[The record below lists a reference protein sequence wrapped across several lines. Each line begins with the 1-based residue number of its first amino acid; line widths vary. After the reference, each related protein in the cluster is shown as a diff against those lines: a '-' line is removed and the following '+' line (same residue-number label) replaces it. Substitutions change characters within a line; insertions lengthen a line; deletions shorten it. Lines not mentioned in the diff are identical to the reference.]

1 LAKITSFLSRIPEPL
16 GQMVYHMHTEMNTL
30 DMHSA
35 LGVAFRRLPV
45 QSSGGR
51 VSVVGRS
58 TLPQRTF
65 IL

>member
-1 LAKITSFLSRIPEPL
+1 
-16 GQMVYHMHTEMNTL
+16 MVYHMHTEMNTL

-45 QSSGGR
+45 QGCGWTS
-51 VSVVGRS
+51 VSAVGQS
-58 TLPQRTF
+58 TLPQRVF